1 MTEIK
6 RISNPIKFGALS
18 PAVRRELVESFRSGK
33 NKYLYHGYVYPD
45 LVRRLKE
52 GFPVA
57 YCGVDFSLCL
67 GTMDETVDRYAPDG
81 TPNYRIERMVVSAHT
96 PDSVWDLLKKLG
108 LDVVYDYL
116 NVTSIVSIVGQDY
129 NREMV
134 AVVALGSDEIEVG
147 RIETDILVELQK
159 FVRSW
164 DVALSEMVDEY
175 YTDGAI
181 MSWIEDGLGYLF
193 DADGSLVY
201 DLPARNW

>member
-6 RISNPIKFGALS
+6 RISNPLKFGALS
-18 PAVRRELVESFRSGK
+18 PTVRREVVESFRSGK

-52 GFPVA
+52 GFPVVD
-57 YCGVDFSLCL
+57 CGVDFSLCL
-67 GTMDETVDRYAPDG
+67 GTMDESVDRYALDG

-96 PDSVWDLLKKLG
+96 LDSVWDLLKELG

-116 NVTSIVSIVGQDY
+116 NVTSIVGVVGQDY

-134 AVVALGSDEIEVG
+134 AVVALGDDEIDVG

-159 FVRSW
+159 YVRSEN
-164 DVALSEMVDEY
+164 VALSEMIDEY
-175 YTDGAI
+175 YTDSAI

>member
-6 RISNPIKFGALS
+6 RISNPIKFGVLS
-18 PAVRRELVESFRSGK
+18 PTVRQKVVESFRSGQ

-57 YCGVDFSLCL
+57 DCGVDFSLRL
-67 GTMDETVDRYAPDG
+67 GTRDETVDRYAPDG
-81 TPNYRIERMVVSAHT
+81 TPNYCIEKMVVSAHT
-96 PDSVWDLLKKLG
+96 PDSVWELLKELD

-116 NVTSIVSIVGQDY
+116 DVTSIVGVVNQDY
-129 NREMV
+129 SREMV
-134 AVVALGSDEIEVG
+134 AVVALGGDEIEVG

-175 YTDGAI
+175 YTDSAI
-181 MSWIEDGLGYLF
+181 MSWIEDGLVYLF

-201 DLPARNW
+201 DLPAQNL

>member
-6 RISNPIKFGALS
+6 RISNPIKFGVLS
-18 PAVRRELVESFRSGK
+18 PAAQREVVESFRSGK

-52 GFPVA
+52 GFPVVD
-57 YCGVDFSLCL
+57 CGVDFSLRL
-67 GTMDETVDRYAPDG
+67 GTRDETVDRYAPDG
-81 TPNYRIERMVVSAHT
+81 TPNYCIEKMVVSAHT
-96 PDSVWDLLKKLG
+96 PDSVWALLKQLG

-116 NVTSIVSIVGQDY
+116 DVTSIVGVVNQDY
-129 NREMV
+129 SREMV
-134 AVVALGSDEIEVG
+134 AVVALGGDEIEVG

-159 FVRSW
+159 YVRSEN
-164 DVALSEMVDEY
+164 VALSEMIDEY

-181 MSWIEDGLGYLF
+181 MSWIKDGLVYLF

>member
-6 RISNPIKFGALS
+6 RISNPLKFGALS
-18 PAVRRELVESFRSGK
+18 PAVRREVIESFRSGK
-33 NKYLYHGYVYPD
+33 NKHLYHGYVYPD

-57 YCGVDFSLCL
+57 DCCVDFSLCL

-96 PDSVWDLLKKLG
+96 PDSVWDLLKELG

-116 NVTSIVSIVGQDY
+116 DVTSIVGIVNQDY
-129 NREMV
+129 SREMV
-134 AVVALGSDEIEVG
+134 AVVALGDDEIDVG

-159 FVRSW
+159 YVRSEN
-164 DVALSEMVDEY
+164 VALSEMIDEY

-181 MSWIEDGLGYLF
+181 VSWIEDGLRFLF

-201 DLPARNW
+201 DLPARNE

>member
-18 PAVRRELVESFRSGK
+18 PAVRREVVESFRSGQNK
-33 NKYLYHGYVYPD
+33 NLYHGYVYPD

-57 YCGVDFSLCL
+57 DCGVDFSLRL

-96 PDSVWDLLKKLG
+96 PDSVCGLLKELG

-116 NVTSIVSIVGQDY
+116 NVTSIVGVVGQDY
-129 NREMV
+129 NCEMV
-134 AVVALGSDEIEVG
+134 AVVALGDDEIEVG
-147 RIETDILVELQK
+147 RIETDIFVELQK
-159 FVRSW
+159 FVRSL
-164 DVALSEMVDEY
+164 DVVLSEMVDEY

-181 MSWIEDGLGYLF
+181 MSWIEDGLVYLF
-193 DADGSLVY
+193 DVDGSLVY
-201 DLPARNW
+201 DLPARDE

>member
-6 RISNPIKFGALS
+6 RISTPIKFGELS
-18 PAVRRELVESFRSGK
+18 PAVRREVVESFRSGK

-57 YCGVDFSLCL
+57 DCDVDFSLCL
-67 GTMDETVDRYAPDG
+67 GTMDESVDRYAPDG

-96 PDSVWDLLKKLG
+96 PDSVWDLLKELG

-116 NVTSIVSIVGQDY
+116 NVTSIVGVVGQDY

-134 AVVALGSDEIEVG
+134 AVVALGDDEIEVG
-147 RIETDILVELQK
+147 RIETDVLVELQK
-159 FVRSW
+159 YVRSEN
-164 DVALSEMVDEY
+164 VALSEMIDKY

-181 MSWIEDGLGYLF
+181 MSWIKDGLVYLF

-201 DLPARNW
+201 DLPARGE

>member
-6 RISNPIKFGALS
+6 RISNPLKFGALS
-18 PAVRRELVESFRSGK
+18 PAVRREVVESFRSGK

-57 YCGVDFSLCL
+57 DCGVDFSLRL

-81 TPNYRIERMVVSAHT
+81 TPNYRIERMVVSTHT
-96 PDSVWDLLKKLG
+96 PDSVWGLLKELG

-116 NVTSIVSIVGQDY
+116 NVTSIVGVVGQDY
-129 NREMV
+129 NCEMV
-134 AVVALGSDEIEVG
+134 AVVALGDDEIEVG
-147 RIETDILVELQK
+147 RIETDIFVELQK
-159 FVRSW
+159 FVRSL

-181 MSWIEDGLGYLF
+181 MSWIEDGLVYLF

-201 DLPARNW
+201 DLPARDE

>member
-6 RISNPIKFGALS
+6 RIFNPIKFGVLS
-18 PAVRRELVESFRSGK
+18 PAVRREVVESFRRGK

-57 YCGVDFSLCL
+57 DCGVDFSLCL
-67 GTMDETVDRYAPDG
+67 GTMNETVDRYAPDG

-96 PDSVWDLLKKLG
+96 PDSVWDLLKELG

-116 NVTSIVSIVGQDY
+116 NVTSIVGVIGQDY

-134 AVVALGSDEIEVG
+134 AVVAFGGDEIEVG

-159 FVRSW
+159 YVRSEN
-164 DVALSEMVDEY
+164 VALSEMIDEY

-201 DLPARNW
+201 DLPARN

>member
-18 PAVRRELVESFRSGK
+18 PAVRREVVESFRSGK

-57 YCGVDFSLCL
+57 DCGVDFSLRL
-67 GTMDETVDRYAPDG
+67 GTRDETVDRYAPDG
-81 TPNYRIERMVVSAHT
+81 TPNYCIEKMVVSAHT
-96 PDSVWDLLKKLG
+96 PDSVWALLKQLG
-108 LDVVYDYL
+108 LDVIYDYL
-116 NVTSIVSIVGQDY
+116 DVTSIVGVVNQDY
-129 NREMV
+129 SREIV
-134 AVVALGSDEIEVG
+134 AVVVLGGDEIEVG

-159 FVRSW
+159 YVRSEN
-164 DVALSEMVDEY
+164 VALSEMIDEY

-181 MSWIEDGLGYLF
+181 MSWIADGLVYLF
-193 DADGSLVY
+193 DVDGSLVY
-201 DLPARNW
+201 DLPARNL

>member
-18 PAVRRELVESFRSGK
+18 PTVQQKVVESFRSGRNK
-33 NKYLYHGYVYPD
+33 NLYHGCVYPD

-57 YCGVDFSLCL
+57 DCGVDFSLRL

-81 TPNYRIERMVVSAHT
+81 TPNYRIERMVVSTHT
-96 PDSVWDLLKKLG
+96 PDSVWGLLKELG

-116 NVTSIVSIVGQDY
+116 NVTSVVGVVGQDY
-129 NREMV
+129 NCEMV
-134 AVVALGSDEIEVG
+134 AVVALGDDEIEVG
-147 RIETDILVELQK
+147 RIETDIFVELQK
-159 FVRSW
+159 FVRSL

-181 MSWIEDGLGYLF
+181 MSWIEDGLEYLF

-201 DLPARNW
+201 DLPARGE

>member
-6 RISNPIKFGALS
+6 RISNPLKFGTLS
-18 PAVRRELVESFRSGK
+18 PAVRREVVESFRSGK

-57 YCGVDFSLCL
+57 DCDVDFSLCL
-67 GTMDETVDRYAPDG
+67 GTMDETVDRYALDG
-81 TPNYRIERMVVSAHT
+81 TPNYRIEKMVVSAHT
-96 PDSVWDLLKKLG
+96 PDSVWDLLKELG

-116 NVTSIVSIVGQDY
+116 NVTSIVGVVGQDY

-134 AVVALGSDEIEVG
+134 AVVALGDDEIDVG

-159 FVRSW
+159 YVRSENL
-164 DVALSEMVDEY
+164 ALSEMIDEY

>member
-6 RISNPIKFGALS
+6 RISNPIKFGVLS
-18 PAVRRELVESFRSGK
+18 PAVRREVVESFRGGK

-52 GFPVA
+52 GFPVVD
-57 YCGVDFSLCL
+57 CGVDFSLCL

-96 PDSVWDLLKKLG
+96 PDSVWELLKELG

-116 NVTSIVSIVGQDY
+116 DVTSIVGIVNQDY
-129 NREMV
+129 SREMV
-134 AVVALGSDEIEVG
+134 AVVALGGDEIEVG

-164 DVALSEMVDEY
+164 DMALSEMVDEY

-181 MSWIEDGLGYLF
+181 MSWIADGLVYLF
-193 DADGSLVY
+193 DVDGSLVY
-201 DLPARNW
+201 DLPARNL

>member
-6 RISNPIKFGALS
+6 RISNPLKFGALS
-18 PAVRRELVESFRSGK
+18 PAVRREVVESFRSGK

-52 GFPVA
+52 GFPVVD
-57 YCGVDFSLCL
+57 CGVDFSLCL
-67 GTMDETVDRYAPDG
+67 GTMDESVDRYALDG

-96 PDSVWDLLKKLG
+96 LDSVWNLLKELG

-116 NVTSIVSIVGQDY
+116 NVTSIVGVVGQDY

-134 AVVALGSDEIEVG
+134 AVVALGDDEIDVG

-159 FVRSW
+159 YVRSEN
-164 DVALSEMVDEY
+164 VALSEMIDEY
-175 YTDGAI
+175 YTDSAI